1 VKILMHLAPD
11 QALLDAAELARYVSN
26 PYHRPPGSPMGQ
38 PIKRPY
44 PHASKCPPTWELGAA
59 TRALKEAIRAG
70 WISPAGA
77 AGFLKRF
84 GTKTWKLFI
93 KLFSPTG
100 RAANIMLTRSK
111 AATSG
116 QRDCDGRGG
125 RISGELATGA
135 AGADRLPFAR

>member
-1 VKILMHLAPD
+1 MPLAKPRRQPARRRRHVKILMHLAPD

-70 WISPAGA
+70 WVSPDWRG
-77 AGFLKRF
+77 GFPQAVWYKDVEIVYQAVLSNR
-84 GTKTWKLFI
+84 
-93 KLFSPTG
+93 
-100 RAANIMLTRSK
+100 
-111 AATSG
+111 TSG
-116 QRDCDGRGG
+116 EYHAYPLESRDQWPKG
-125 RISGELATGA
+125 L
-135 AGADRLPFAR
+135 